1 MDVVRQVQIDSS
13 VTPELLRLNKEPGR
27 WQNARSGSDQCSIPN
42 AQFPMLNSYPN
53 RGRPHEY
60 ERFMSTS
67 KSGEIKELMAIANRL
82 RIVHWELSI
91 GQILGPM
98 RSSGY
103 CQVIFARALKLGWN
117 Q

>member
-1 MDVVRQVQIDSS
+1 MFNS
-13 VTPELLRLNKEPGR
+13 
-27 WQNARSGSDQCSIPN
+27 QCSIPN

-117 Q
+117 QRVSLVRLFVR